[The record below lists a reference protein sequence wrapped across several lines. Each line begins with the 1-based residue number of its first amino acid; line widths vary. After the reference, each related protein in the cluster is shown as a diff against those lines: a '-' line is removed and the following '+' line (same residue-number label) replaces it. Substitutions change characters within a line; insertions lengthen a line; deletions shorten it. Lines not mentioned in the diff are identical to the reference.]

1 MDNSG
6 FESGKL
12 EEILLF
18 SKDTY
23 GFSGPTEPHVQW
35 VRACFVGC
43 IGAGREVNHSPTCSA
58 KIKNGVAIHLLA
70 LYAFR
75 A

>member
-1 MDNSG
+1 MGNPVFDSRT
-6 FESGKL
+6 L

-18 SKDTY
+18 YKGPY
-23 GFSGPTEPHVQW
+23 GFSGPTQPHVQW
-35 VRACFVGC
+35 VTACFSGC
-43 IGAGREVNHSPTCSA
+43 TGAGREVNYSLTCSA
-58 KIKNGVAIHLLA
+58 KIKNGGALHLLA